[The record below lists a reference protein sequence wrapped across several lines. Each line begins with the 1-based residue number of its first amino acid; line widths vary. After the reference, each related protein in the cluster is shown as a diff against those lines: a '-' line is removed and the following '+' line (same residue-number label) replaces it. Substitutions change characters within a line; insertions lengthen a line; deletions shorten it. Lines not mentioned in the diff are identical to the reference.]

1 MNRQIKFRAWDAKED
16 KMHVPDYPFIG
27 GGSGA
32 LDICLTIDGKIKTPN
47 SYGLDYG
54 FTPPVPEL
62 VMMQFTGLTDKNGK
76 DIYEGDII
84 EFIGGT
90 CSHLRCGNYA
100 SEYHKIGTI
109 LIVRKLESG
118 YTLSPIRLL
127 KYETPNLVGNVHN
140 YDFWN
145 NQKGLQVIGNI
156 HEHPHLLK

>member
-76 DIYEGDII
+76 DIYEAACTANKFYNI
-84 EFIGGT
+84 
-90 CSHLRCGNYA
+90 
-100 SEYHKIGTI
+100 
-109 LIVRKLESG
+109 
-118 YTLSPIRLL
+118 TLVNIFPI
-127 KYETPNLVGNVHN
+127 LVG
-140 YDFWN
+140 
-145 NQKGLQVIGNI
+145 
-156 HEHPHLLK
+156 